1 MTLSLWFLYVIT
13 FGAAI
18 ALPGANAAYAI
29 AQGITNGVR
38 GGLMAASGFAL
49 ATALNQGIVLAGL
62 GLLLSSHMDILI
74 YLKWA
79 GVAYMLVLA
88 YKAWNAKPSSEQ
100 QAESISRARIFFTAI
115 LVSLSNPK
123 VILVNMMLLPVYISA
138 DKPLATQAVTILCTG
153 AIISF
158 CVYASYAFFAS
169 KFITRLKS
177 KAANNVVAS
186 IYASAAG
193 ALAMVNR

>member
-29 AQGITNGVR
+29 AQGMTNGVR

-88 YKAWNAKPSSEQ
+88 TRHGVRNLQLSS
-100 QAESISRARIFFTAI
+100 RLNR
-115 LVSLSNPK
+115 LVVQGSS
-123 VILVNMMLLPVYISA
+123 LLPFWCRY
-138 DKPLATQAVTILCTG
+138 LTL
-153 AIISF
+153 
-158 CVYASYAFFAS
+158 
-169 KFITRLKS
+169 R
-177 KAANNVVAS
+177 
-186 IYASAAG
+186 
-193 ALAMVNR
+193 